1 MLKSCKYCGG
11 IHPSKYVCPKKP
23 PRSPHKGSKAVLF
36 RRKYIWQ
43 KKRDHIVQRDY
54 HMCRVCN
61 EGSYGTFGIP
71 GLNDQ
76 PLQVHHIEPLEERF
90 DLRLDDDNLVTC
102 CDGHHK
108 MAEAGEIPRGYL
120 HGLAQTSPR
129 WG

>member
-23 PRSPHKGSKAVLF
+23 PRSPHKDSKAVLF
-36 RRKYIWQ
+36 RRKYAWK
-43 KKRDHIVQRDY
+43 KKREDIVRRDY

-90 DLRLDDDNLVTC
+90 DLRLEDDNLVTC

-120 HGLAQTSPR
+120 HELAMTSPR